1 MINFDKDCIIEGA
14 YRYLD
19 APKLNVELGENV
31 INDKMKGDFLEWEMA
46 TLLYLIDILGYEHWM
61 VRKFNEVVEN
71 DNGQCKISTVHVLIG
86 ILAAFEAYVP
96 DVIDDSDSF
105 LDHVFVNFSQFVRQL
120 SIRHNERASIEVKDE
135 YDVQDLLHAILLL
148 YFDDVRTE
156 ECTSSFAG
164 GCNRMDFLLK
174 EQKTAI
180 EVKMTRKRLWDTEL
194 GDQLLIDIPKYQQH
208 ENVNKLY
215 CFVYDPERRVTN
227 PIALVK
233 DLEKQSTKD
242 FKVIV
247 KIAN

>member
-1 MINFDKDCIIEGA
+1 MINFDKDCIIVA
-14 YRYLD
+14 PYRYLD
-19 APKLNVELGENV
+19 APKLNVELGEIV

-71 DNGQCKISTVHVLIG
+71 DNRQCKISTVHVLIG

-96 DVIDDSDSF
+96 DVIDDRDSF
-105 LDHVFVNFSQFVRQL
+105 LDHVFANFSQFVRQL
-120 SIRHNERASIEVKDE
+120 NIRHDGRVSIEVNDE

-156 ECTSSFAG
+156 EWVPSYAG
-164 GCNRMDFLLK
+164 GNKRMDFLLK
-174 EQKTAI
+174 EEKIAI
-180 EVKMTRKRLWDTEL
+180 EVKMTRNGLQDKQIGE
-194 GDQLLIDIPKYQQH
+194 QLLVDIANYSNHPD
-208 ENVNKLY
+208 VSRLY
-215 CFVYDPERRVTN
+215 CFVYDKNKKISN
-227 PIALVK
+227 PFGLAK
-233 DLEKQSTKD
+233 DLMRQTTKD